1 MALPDLLGH
10 PNPSSHST
18 SLFDGWFCA
27 VSGFH
32 KGPSWPSPLPGSYS
46 FLLVTS
52 SNRGVTG
59 LVHTNGGNGWLVT
72 VLPGLS
78 LHFPRAVFSWIG
90 LHLISPQGKETLY
103 GARFRDQKHG
113 LEKHGFQSQIEL
125 GPSHACGVKLCNPFE
140 FHYPHLQSEG
150 NVYFRNDAKLLAWYY
165 KKDTLDIINVDII
178 VGLLYL
184 DLRPVL
190 ERDEC

>member
-1 MALPDLLGH
+1 M
-10 PNPSSHST
+10 
-18 SLFDGWFCA
+18 
-27 VSGFH
+27 
-32 KGPSWPSPLPGSYS
+32 
-46 FLLVTS
+46 
-52 SNRGVTG
+52 
-59 LVHTNGGNGWLVT
+59 
-72 VLPGLS
+72 
-78 LHFPRAVFSWIG
+78 
-90 LHLISPQGKETLY
+90 
-103 GARFRDQKHG
+103 
-113 LEKHGFQSQIEL
+113 
-125 GPSHACGVKLCNPFE
+125 CNPFE